1 MAFLTS
7 DRYGAAW
14 KGNLFVGPLKF
25 QFLDRVELAGG
36 KVVREERLLGELGE
50 RIRDVRQGPDGY
62 LYILTDNAKGRL
74 MRLMPP

>member
-7 DRYGAAW
+7 DRYGPAW
-14 KGNLFVGPLKF
+14 KGSLFVGSLKF
-25 QFLDRVELAGG
+25 QFLNRVELAGG
-36 KVVREERLLGELGE
+36 KVVREERLLGDLGE

-62 LYILTDNAKGRL
+62 LYVLTDNPKGRL